1 MRVWPVKSTIRLDI
15 VHWPAVI
22 LSPGSSR
29 ARWPV
34 ATNFCSWATRKSLLF
49 LYKSYAGH
57 TGFHK
62 FRAWAP
68 FNFSQ
73 STALDKAFLFK
84 PWNENDNCPWIDK
97 FLSFFILKMY
107 EDLMGAGGGEAVSH
121 LKVSDEDSS
130 TSSLGLFPAKMGGAC
145 PPLSFPKGNTLGIRL
160 QDVHHLAWQRF

>member
-62 FRAWAP
+62 FRASAP

-84 PWNENDNCPWIDK
+84 PWTENDNYPWIDK

-107 EDLMGAGGGEAVSH
+107 EDLMGAGGGRGS
-121 LKVSDEDSS
+121 
-130 TSSLGLFPAKMGGAC
+130 
-145 PPLSFPKGNTLGIRL
+145 LSFESGWWGFFNLIPGAFPCKNGRGLPTPLIS
-160 QDVHHLAWQRF
+160 

>member
-29 ARWPV
+29 AQWPV

-107 EDLMGAGGGEAVSH
+107 EDLMGAGGGGRGS
-121 LKVSDEDSS
+121 
-130 TSSLGLFPAKMGGAC
+130 
-145 PPLSFPKGNTLGIRL
+145 LSFESEWWGFFNLIPGAFPCENGRGLPAPLIS
-160 QDVHHLAWQRF
+160 

>member
-107 EDLMGAGGGEAVSH
+107 EDLMGAGGGRGS
-121 LKVSDEDSS
+121 
-130 TSSLGLFPAKMGGAC
+130 
-145 PPLSFPKGNTLGIRL
+145 LSFESEWWGFSNLIPGAFPCENGRGLPAPLIS
-160 QDVHHLAWQRF
+160 

>member
-62 FRAWAP
+62 FRASAP
-68 FNFSQ
+68 FN
-73 STALDKAFLFK
+73 FLFK
-84 PWNENDNCPWIDK
+84 PWTENDNYPWIDK

-160 QDVHHLAWQRF
+160 EDVHHLASQRC